1 MKFKVGELKVIGEGL
16 SEILEKELPVKP
28 SYWLSRIAIK
38 LDSELKAFEG
48 ARVKL
53 VIKHAKKDEKGN
65 PIVLKDKSGKPTR
78 NYDVT
83 DMDAFNKE
91 YDELAEQE
99 IEININPIKLDALG
113 DINLKPVI
121 LAKLEKIIEI

>member
-1 MKFKVGELKVIGEGL
+1 LKFKAGELKVIGEGL

>member
-1 MKFKVGELKVIGEGL
+1 MKFKAGELKVIGEGL

>member
-1 MKFKVGELKVIGEGL
+1 MKFKAGELKVIGEGL

-99 IEININPIKLDALG
+99 IEININPIKLDTLG

>member
-1 MKFKVGELKVIGEGL
+1 MKIKVGELKVIGEGL
-16 SEILEKELPVKP
+16 SEILGKELPVKP
-28 SYWLSRIAIK
+28 SYWLARIATK
-38 LDSELKAFEG
+38 LDSELRAFEK
-48 ARVKL
+48 ARVNL
-53 VIKHAKKDEKGN
+53 VIKYARKDEKGN
-65 PIVLKDKSGKPTR
+65 PIVKKDKDGKPTR
-78 NYDVT
+78 DYDVP

-113 DINLKPVI
+113 DINLKPII